1 MARGGMATSTKE
13 SKKKG
18 ATAAA
23 ALESIGSPS
32 PQPSR
37 TRSPGQ
43 RKQQLELLDPSAYP
57 TESMLDKVAA
67 TRQGTKYVRDCLA
80 VTDRALQ
87 QQLAPEMPL
96 QKLRDIG
103 GGGTAPGWRFLFQRG
118 RHFRGES
125 KGQGKW
131 GSRINAAEEARVEAA
146 KPNATAAAKAAAREP
161 EFDQVEVELLRAVM
175 RSLQWKNAAIH
186 PQLQLENAEYKGKIA
201 ELEENEVALNS
212 EIDRLRT
219 ELARVKKK
227 QRQEKTQTAVPRSR
241 APPSGPPAPMYTA
254 RGYSPYAA
262 SDREELAKRKRTV
275 SMPEYG
281 EVGGYGGWRE
291 GNAAYNDAGNN
302 DDESEVENA
311 AHALAMAAVKA
322 SPTPLPSLR
331 EHWAPF
337 HVGDKVEAEFDREGW
352 SSGVVSRVFLPSGDV
367 EVTFDQDSYIERYS
381 PAEQQSELRK
391 HVFHQKRNR
400 QMAPAS
406 TSSQYGTG
414 GVRGGSARATPSPQT
429 STTTTHRGGAV
440 TATLEAAGHDSK
452 RRLVHIDMTASNAAV
467 LSAASASRSGLE
479 HAQYRQAPQQ
489 PHPQPRG
496 TINHAQLIGDRQRMI
511 SREPLLTALD
521 VPAVTTPASL
531 PGADAHGQW
540 QQSSAAMGPVFTSPL
555 QQHGH
560 AAEGVELTE
569 ALPQPGSIL
578 TL

>member
-1 MARGGMATSTKE
+1 
-13 SKKKG
+13 
-18 ATAAA
+18 
-23 ALESIGSPS
+23 
-32 PQPSR
+32 
-37 TRSPGQ
+37 
-43 RKQQLELLDPSAYP
+43 
-57 TESMLDKVAA
+57 
-67 TRQGTKYVRDCLA
+67 VR
-80 VTDRALQ
+80 R
-87 QQLAPEMPL
+87 
-96 QKLRDIG
+96 R
-103 GGGTAPGWRFLFQRG
+103 
-118 RHFRGES
+118 
-125 KGQGKW
+125 
-131 GSRINAAEEARVEAA
+131 
-146 KPNATAAAKAAAREP
+146 
-161 EFDQVEVELLRAVM
+161 
-175 RSLQWKNAAIH
+175 
-186 PQLQLENAEYKGKIA
+186 
-201 ELEENEVALNS
+201 
-212 EIDRLRT
+212 
-219 ELARVKKK
+219 
-227 QRQEKTQTAVPRSR
+227 
-241 APPSGPPAPMYTA
+241 
-254 RGYSPYAA
+254 
-262 SDREELAKRKRTV
+262 
-275 SMPEYG
+275 
-281 EVGGYGGWRE
+281 
-291 GNAAYNDAGNN
+291 
-302 DDESEVENA
+302 
-311 AHALAMAAVKA
+311 
-322 SPTPLPSLR
+322 SLR

-367 EVTFDQDSYIERYS
+367 EVTFDQDSYIERCAPTVGRTYPHLPKEPHTHTHATHNRARTTCPHARYLNRYS

-560 AAEGVELTE
+560 AAEGVEPTE